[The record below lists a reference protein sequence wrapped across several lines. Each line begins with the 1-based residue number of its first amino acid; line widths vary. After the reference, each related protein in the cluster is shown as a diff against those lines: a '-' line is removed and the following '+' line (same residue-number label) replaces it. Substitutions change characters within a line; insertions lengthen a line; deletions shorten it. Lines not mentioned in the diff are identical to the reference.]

1 MKDFIV
7 QIAVKAFLI
16 VFGVVIVAFIIFNF
30 ACPQHMATFAESI
43 GNYGLALRYASMRYS
58 YTSDTR
64 DLARCV
70 EDAVFAE
77 DNASVIEYGGMFF
90 EKDDCAQVMYD
101 LTLENN
107 VNYLNFFGGALVSAH
122 YAEGDFS
129 AALDVASDL
138 NGTESFAAGNP
149 LIALASAVIS
159 SSDAANA
166 PALVAVLQGVSPE
179 DGEQSELLSEV
190 LADLSAVS
198 GGTAAL
204 PGLDYAKI

>member
-1 MKDFIV
+1 
-7 QIAVKAFLI
+7 
-16 VFGVVIVAFIIFNF
+16 
-30 ACPQHMATFAESI
+30 
-43 GNYGLALRYASMRYS
+43 
-58 YTSDTR
+58 
-64 DLARCV
+64 
-70 EDAVFAE
+70 
-77 DNASVIEYGGMFF
+77 MFF

-166 PALVAVLQGVSPE
+166 PALVSVLQGVSPE
-179 DGEQSELLSEV
+179 AGEQSELLSEV